1 MLKCSAN
8 LIYGIFLGAP
18 EMQGMKV
25 ISSLVMLIPL
35 LLSNQIF
42 GENLAGTD
50 SLDNTIIKGDPSKG
64 QKIASK
70 VCAGCHNAD
79 GNSIIPSNPIL
90 AGQHPEYITKQLLNF
105 KSQDNKPAER
115 KSPVMA
121 AMVAPLSAEDM
132 KNIGA
137 YYAQQKPNPGA
148 AKDKVLA
155 EQGEKIYRG
164 GNMESGLPACAGC
177 HSPNGVGI
185 PPRYPRLAGQH
196 AEYTV
201 AQLRSF
207 RTEQRAN
214 DSNSVMRGIVAR
226 MSEKEMQAVAEFIS
240 GLN

>member
-1 MLKCSAN
+1 LMAESPSADSK
-8 LIYGIFLGAP
+8 I
-18 EMQGMKV
+18 
-25 ISSLVMLIPL
+25 
-35 LLSNQIF
+35 
-42 GENLAGTD
+42 
-50 SLDNTIIKGDPSKG
+50 SLDNSIVNGDPNKG
-64 QKIASK
+64 KEIASK

-137 YYAQQKPNPGA
+137 YYAQQKPTPGA
-148 AKDKVLA
+148 AKDKELA
-155 EQGEKIYRG
+155 EQGKKIYRG
-164 GNMESGLPACAGC
+164 GNIESGLPACSGC
-177 HSPNGVGI
+177 HSPNGSGI
-185 PPRYPRLAGQH
+185 PPHYPRLAGQH
-196 AEYTV
+196 AVYTA
-201 AQLRSF
+201 AQLRAF

-214 DSNSVMRGIVAR
+214 DTNNVMREIVSR
-226 MSEKEMQAVAEFIS
+226 MSEKEMEAVAEFIR